1 MSFNFTEVLILLVI
15 FQLLFI
21 SFFLFSHQKGKRVSN
36 RLLGVFFLSLCLNL
50 VDSIFLL
57 KRVYHAYPS
66 WALWGSS
73 MPLLYGPLM
82 FLYVQSVVY
91 KDFKLNSRRWMHFIP
106 FIFLTIFSL
115 ISYNSQDTARKM
127 EILDKIILRQMPPYI
142 YIVSLFIYLHFFSYM
157 FLSLKTVNLH
167 QEVAANKFSDRRRT
181 ELSWLRSTLVFL
193 TGLMLLG
200 AAGSFIGLTSFSNF
214 YYLALTILIAVFIL
228 FINRVLL
235 RALRNPEV
243 FEALEEEE
251 SKSGEPKPVDLSPAV
266 EENAGASKYA
276 GSTLQETDKK
286 KILDA
291 LLHHMNSK
299 RPYLEPE
306 LSLEQLARQLSVK
319 PRALSQVINEMT
331 GQSFFDFINTYRIE
345 EAKRLLSDKSD
356 PKITVLEI
364 LYEVGFNSK
373 SSFNT
378 IFKRQTGLTP
388 SEFKKKMQGFDSG
401 DLKVEPKK

>member
-21 SFFLFSHQKGKRVSN
+21 GFFLFSHQKGKRVSN

-50 VDSIFLL
+50 VDSFFLL

-66 WALWGSS
+66 WALWGSG

-82 FLYVQSVVY
+82 FLYVESVVY
-91 KDFKLNSRRWMHFIP
+91 KDFRLNNRKWLHFLP
-106 FIFLTIFSL
+106 FLVLTIFSL
-115 ISYNSQDTARKM
+115 ISYNSQGTAQKID
-127 EILDKIILRQMPPYI
+127 ILDKIITRQMAFYI
-142 YIVSLFIYLHFFSYM
+142 YIVSLLIYLHFFSYM

-167 QEVAANKFSDRRRT
+167 QEVAANKFSDRQRT
-181 ELSWLRSTLVFL
+181 ELNWLRSTLVFL

-200 AAGSFIGLTSFSNF
+200 AASSFIGLTSFSNF
-214 YYLALTILIAVFIL
+214 YYLALTILIAAFII

-235 RALRNPEV
+235 KALRNPEV
-243 FEALEEEE
+243 FEALEE
-251 SKSGEPKPVDLSPAV
+251 VDNKITEQSTTGLRSL
-266 EENAGASKYA
+266 EQENASASRYA
-276 GSTLQETDKK
+276 SSALQETEKK
-286 KILDA
+286 KILDT
-291 LLHHMNSK
+291 LLHHMNNK

-331 GQSFFDFINTYRIE
+331 GQNFFDFINTYRIE
-345 EAKRLLSDKSD
+345 EAKRLLCDKSD
-356 PKITVLEI
+356 PKTTVLEI

-378 IFKRQTGLTP
+378 IFKKQTGLTP
-388 SEFKKKMQGFDSG
+388 SEFKKNAQGSDLRN
-401 DLKVEPKK
+401 LKVEPKK